1 MLGVVPPSCPPLGS
15 QHSELTENSSPI
27 TPRLG
32 RQGHGDGSPTLGI
45 LQWCVG
51 DRHTRG
57 MIEEPQGGEHLGSHK
72 YSSGP
77 TQASLNPL
85 SRRPQPWPL
94 ETTDSHHN

>member
-27 TPRLG
+27 TPCLG

-57 MIEEPQGGEHLGSHK
+57 MIEEPQGGGHLGSDK
-72 YSSGP
+72 D
-77 TQASLNPL
+77 SLLDQHRLLPAL
-85 SRRPQPWPL
+85 SQGGL
-94 ETTDSHHN
+94 SLGL